1 MHFPTHE
8 QVIMKMVKNIKPIV
22 IVNETLNNLD
32 NTLFGI
38 WPTTHGTTLFL
49 NFLASKSWWR
59 FDLRWVAN
67 ESLRPCCSS
76 FQINQR
82 SGSQTQRSY
91 CKTTTFSVN
100 LTIGSVC
107 VDEKH
112 SACKIV
118 LRKVDCKKNGG
129 FNLCLSQLK
138 EKKKKLAL
146 VENFEG
152 NSTIRNYSSSKQTVK
167 VREVFSGKCWFK
179 QVKTW
184 VLYYAWTRNHFSGG
198 KNFRLQAKKRQ
209 I

>member
-8 QVIMKMVKNIKPIV
+8 QIIMKMVKNIMPIV

-38 WPTTHGTTLFL
+38 WPPTHGTTLFL

-59 FDLRWVAN
+59 SGLRWVAN

-138 EKKKKLAL
+138 EKKKK
-146 VENFEG
+146 
-152 NSTIRNYSSSKQTVK
+152 TSSSRKFWRQFHHLK
-167 VREVFSGKCWFK
+167 LLL
-179 QVKTW
+179 VKTNGESKRSVCRK
-184 VLYYAWTRNHFSGG
+184 VLIQASKDMGTLLRLNKKPFFGG
-198 KNFRLQAKKRQ
+198 KKL
-209 I
+209 